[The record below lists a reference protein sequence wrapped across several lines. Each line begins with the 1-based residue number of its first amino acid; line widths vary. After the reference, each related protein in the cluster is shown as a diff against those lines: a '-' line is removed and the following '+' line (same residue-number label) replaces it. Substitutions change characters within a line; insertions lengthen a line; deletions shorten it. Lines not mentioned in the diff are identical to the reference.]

1 MSCSYLFNQNSVIG
15 ILQGYILFSLLE
27 GFSKYVVFPVVS
39 RWGLP
44 KGGEVQDLSM
54 IMESQ

>member
-1 MSCSYLFNQNSVIG
+1 MSCSCLFEQNSVLG
-15 ILQGYILFSLLE
+15 ILRGYILFSLLE
-27 GFSKYVVFPVVS
+27 GSSKYVVFQVGS

-44 KGGEVQDLSM
+44 KVGEVQDLSM